1 MAPSGG
7 GGRDPAQQRRRG
19 SYRRVT
25 GVLLPGHRPHPP
37 HETFS
42 GPETWAATA
51 LHELAHWS
59 GAPSRL
65 DRDLSGK
72 FGTPR
77 YAEEELRAELSS
89 AFMGAELGLPAD
101 IPNHASYLQTWL
113 RKLRED
119 KREIFRAA
127 AAAQR
132 IADFC
137 LAFHPDY
144 RRDAD
149 ARDAM
154 TNEEEMEVKQAA

>member
-1 MAPSGG
+1 
-7 GGRDPAQQRRRG
+7 
-19 SYRRVT
+19 
-25 GVLLPGHRPHPP
+25 
-37 HETFS
+37 
-42 GPETWAATA
+42 
-51 LHELAHWS
+51 
-59 GAPSRL
+59 
-65 DRDLSGK
+65 
-72 FGTPR
+72 
-77 YAEEELRAELSS
+77 
-89 AFMGAELGLPAD
+89 MGAELGLPAD

-149 ARDAM
+149 AWEA
-154 TNEEEMEVKQAA
+154 TTKEEEMEVKQAA